1 VGQYE
6 GLSDDGTIS
15 EGSQTAE
22 GITCS
27 ACHKK
32 EPPVG
37 LFLLA
42 SLETGT
48 PPGPKPAQ
56 RTPEFCAQCHNQ
68 TEPLVAMFG
77 LAGYPD
83 EIAAGNPFEEWQSN
97 KFSQQGPEYMA
108 CIDCHGRRGTGTLHR
123 WPREQAELIRSA
135 YTIDLLRTQAT
146 ETGWRVGISITNT
159 GAGHMFPTGDPGH
172 VVTLEAM
179 LMDENNTMLA
189 NGRIV
194 FSHIKSSADGGYIVD
209 DNRLSPGSLAECWIT
224 IDDPGNSM
232 AGTANLILKYVVRY
246 SYDPAAEAAL
256 KTMGVEPESLL
267 VDENTITLP
276 QLTL

>member
-1 VGQYE
+1 MA
-6 GLSDDGTIS
+6 DDGTIS

-37 LFLLA
+37 LSLLA
-42 SLETGT
+42 SLENGT
-48 PPGPKPAQ
+48 PAVKPAQ
-56 RTPEFCAQCHNQ
+56 RTPEFCAQCHDQ

-97 KFSQQGPEYMA
+97 KFSLPGPEYMA

-146 ETGWRVGISITNT
+146 DTGWRLGISITNT

-172 VVTLEAM
+172 AVSLEAM

-256 KTMGVEPESLL
+256 KAMGVEPESLL
-267 VDENTITLP
+267 VDESTITLP